1 MKNTMKKF
9 IGVIMI
15 LAIMMGIGCTANA
28 VYNEEENTIDYEF
41 VMYLAALGMKP
52 DVKVEADDSGMIWTR
67 TCEISDLVKT
77 AEDLGGD
84 CDLSGDGTVYMWY
97 SMTENIGTVT
107 IVGDFT
113 YYWADDEEAHWN
125 YYQMIFH
132 CDEDGEMYAVTEDF
146 DEIYW

>member
-1 MKNTMKKF
+1 MKKF
-9 IGVIMI
+9 VAMI
-15 LAIMMGIGCTANA
+15 LVVMMLVGIGCTAFA

-67 TCEISDLVKT
+67 TCEIADLVKT
-77 AEDLGGD
+77 AEDLGGV
-84 CDLSGDGTVYMWY
+84 CDLLGDGTVYMWY

-113 YYWADDEEAHWN
+113 YYLADDDEEAHWN

>member
-1 MKNTMKKF
+1 MKKF
-9 IGVIMI
+9 VAMI
-15 LAIMMGIGCTANA
+15 LVVMMLVGIGCTAFA

-52 DVKVEADDSGMIWTR
+52 DEADDSGMIWTR
-67 TCEISDLVKT
+67 TCEIADLVKT

-84 CDLSGDGTVYMWY
+84 CDLLGDGTVYMWY

-125 YYQMIFH
+125 YYQMIYH